1 MATAKTA
8 GFRWLPSY
16 YEALRGL
23 PDGDRLKLYDA
34 VLDFGFGN
42 DVEELPPTLQ
52 GFFRL
57 IVPTLEKSVKF
68 EEKQKLN
75 GAKGGRPAK
84 PKANP
89 PETQAKPRNNQN
101 DFGENL
107 ALGVAFAV
115 DNALDVA
122 DGKPPR
128 AARFTPPSIEEVR
141 AYCAERRNSVDPQ
154 RFVDFYASKGWKVG
168 NSAMKDWRAA
178 VRTWEAR
185 EDHGTEKQTAAPP
198 TRRMSKSEEYAAMGR
213 NQSRTAAEMNKLLA
227 DLDKI

>member
-16 YEALRGL
+16 YEALRDL

-57 IVPTLEKSVKF
+57 IVPTLEKSIKF
-68 EEKQKLN
+68 EEKQKAN
-75 GAKGGRPAK
+75 GMKGGRPAK
-84 PKANP
+84 PKQNP
-89 PETQAKPRNNQN
+89 SETQAKPRKSQH

-107 ALGVAFAV
+107 DIDVAFAV
-115 DNALDVA
+115 DNAFAVA
-122 DGKPPR
+122 DDKPPR
-128 AARFTPPSIEEVR
+128 AARFTPPTVEEVL
-141 AYCAERRNSVDPQ
+141 AYCKERRNSIDPQ
-154 RFVDFYASKGWKVG
+154 RFVDFYSSKGWKIG
-168 NSAMKDWRAA
+168 NSTMKDWRAA

-185 EDHGTEKQTAAPP
+185 EDRGAAKQAAAPP
-198 TRRMSKSEEYAAMGR
+198 ARRMSKSEEYAAMGR
-213 NQSRTAAEMNKLLA
+213 SQNRTPEEMKKLLA

>member
-16 YEALRGL
+16 YEALRDL

-42 DVEELPPTLQ
+42 DLAELPPTLQ

-57 IVPTLEKSVKF
+57 IVPTLEKSIKF
-68 EEKQKLN
+68 EEKQKAN
-75 GAKGGRPAK
+75 GMKGGRPAK
-84 PKANP
+84 PKQNP
-89 PETQAKPRNNQN
+89 SETQAEPRKSQK

-107 ALGVAFAV
+107 ALDVAFAV
-115 DNALDVA
+115 DNAFAVA
-122 DGKPPR
+122 DDKPPR
-128 AARFTPPSIEEVR
+128 AARFTPPTVEEVT
-141 AYCAERRNSVDPQ
+141 AYCRERQNSIDPQ
-154 RFVDFYASKGWKVG
+154 RFVDFYASKGWKIG
-168 NSAMKDWRAA
+168 NSTMKDWRAA

-185 EDHGTEKQTAAPP
+185 EDRGTAKQTVAPP
-198 TRRMSKSEEYAAMGR
+198 AKRMSKSEEFAAAGR
-213 NQSRTAAEMNKLLA
+213 NHERTPGEMEKLLA